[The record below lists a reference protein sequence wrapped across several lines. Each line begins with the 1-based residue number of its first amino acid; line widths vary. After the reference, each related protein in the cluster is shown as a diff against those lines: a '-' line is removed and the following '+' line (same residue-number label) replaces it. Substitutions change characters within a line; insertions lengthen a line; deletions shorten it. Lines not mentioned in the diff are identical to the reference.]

1 MQIKFEQLSQ
11 QLNKNLDKFYL
22 LSGDEPWQIQNAN
35 EQICKAAKKQ
45 NFSISK
51 VIYIENDSSWQ
62 NLASNVNNNSLFS
75 EKQLF
80 RVSLLKNKIT
90 KVGLEVL
97 ESLWKSKT
105 ESMLIFTCGKLA
117 ANEKKL
123 SWIKKFDNNG
133 TILTIW
139 PIFPNQMQA
148 WITNRAR
155 HLGINLDYEAAQL
168 IASYTQNNLAAAD
181 QSLLKVKLCNESNDI
196 DATTI
201 KSLLFNQ
208 AKYVC
213 FDILDPLAFGRL
225 NELINILDNLSH
237 DETQINILLFIILQE
252 LEEALNN
259 DFRNKVYLG
268 KLKIKRLEQ
277 YTRKFNPSMIMSFLA
292 SARTIE
298 KAIKGS
304 HTSNPWELLTEFCLN
319 LATNNTNNKLDK
331 LNA

>member
-11 QLNKNLDKFYL
+11 QLNKNLERFYL
-22 LSGDEPWQIQNAN
+22 LSGDEQWQIQNAN
-35 EQICKAAKKQ
+35 EQICDTAKKQ
-45 NFSISK
+45 GFSISK
-51 VIYIENDSSWQ
+51 AIYIENDSSWQ
-62 NLASNVNNNSLFS
+62 TLASNVNNNSLFS

-97 ESLWKSKT
+97 ESLWQSKT
-105 ESMLIFTCGKLA
+105 ESMVIFTCGKLA

-123 SWIKKFDNNG
+123 AWIKKFDSYG
-133 TILTIW
+133 TILTVW
-139 PIFPNQMQA
+139 PIFPNQMQG

-155 HLGINLDYEAAQL
+155 YLGINLDYESAQL

-181 QSLLKVKLCNESNDI
+181 QALLKVKLCNESNEI
-196 DATTI
+196 NTSSI
-201 KSLLFNQ
+201 KALLFNQ

-225 NELINILDNLSH
+225 NEVINILENLSH

-259 DFRNKVYLG
+259 DFRDKIYLG

-277 YTRKFNPSMIMSFLA
+277 YTRKFSSSTIMSFLA

-304 HTSNPWELLTEFCLN
+304 HPSDPWELLIEFCLN
-319 LATNNTNNKLDK
+319 IATNNTNNNLDK
-331 LNA
+331 LNG